1 MAAPRIVLVRHAQ
14 AGDPGD
20 WSGADRDRPLDAKG
34 QHSALRMARA
44 LASLL
49 PAGNALC
56 SSPYLRARQTA
67 APLAQALDT
76 PLRQQKWLA
85 PGEPSGIELEK
96 LARSLPDT
104 GCLVMVGHEPDLS
117 LLAGRL
123 LGSTSAVVRMGKGA
137 ACGFAGTLPGPMEL
151 VWHLPRRI
159 LERLAA
165 NDGG

>member
-1 MAAPRIVLVRHAQ
+1 MATPRIVLVRHAQ
-14 AGDPGD
+14 AGDPGE
-20 WSGADRDRPLDAKG
+20 WTGADRDRPLDAKG
-34 QHSALRMARA
+34 QHSAPRMAQA

-49 PAGNALC
+49 PAGSALC

-67 APLAQALDT
+67 APLAQAMNI
-76 PLRQQKWLA
+76 PLRQKKWLA
-85 PGEPSGIELEK
+85 PGELSGLEIEG

-104 GCLVMVGHEPDLS
+104 GCLVIVGHEPDLS

-123 LGSTSAVVRMGKGA
+123 LGSAGAVVRMGKGA
-137 ACGFAGTLPGPMEL
+137 ACGFAGTLAGPMEL

-165 NDGG
+165 KDGG